1 MRIARTTLVSLAST
15 CGLLAGFATTLTGC
29 SSDPMATDFK
39 SIKSDL
45 SPELQGM
52 AERDVDIDR
61 NIATTFEQNG
71 RMFWNDL
78 GRAWYVDRP
87 SILSPYFVMPTGGQP
102 R

>member
-1 MRIARTTLVSLAST
+1 MRIARTALVSLALVT
-15 CGLLAGFATTLTGC
+15 GLCTVGC

-45 SPELQGM
+45 TPELQGVT
-52 AERDVDIDR
+52 ERPVDIDR

-71 RMFWNDL
+71 RNFWNDL
-78 GRAWYVDRP
+78 GRAFYVDRP
-87 SILSPYFVMPTGGQP
+87 SILSPYFIVPTGGQP